1 MSFRK
6 RSLFEFLPALI
17 LTSLFVQTTATKNGF
32 EETFKLLEE
41 GTKNFKIS
49 ENKDIVLV
57 LGNTGSGKSTLLQ
70 WLISDASKLM
80 SQEVVGGEFVVFGD
94 KISQKTTDSANI
106 VPELMEK
113 NGKPFYEIS
122 GFSPFKTSSEEIAS
136 TFFVKSLIDGAEKVK
151 MIFVVDHGS
160 VKMGADEQLFIQM
173 LHQSADFLTNVKKF
187 NESIGLIVTKVD
199 NNYRKGALIEDNQVI
214 KNVRMFLEGV
224 RTILTENFAESYDEN
239 EAESLQKQIDLIDI
253 FMSQNGGKLSKIG
266 IFRRPEEQNSLNK
279 IPLLEGQKK
288 RVLALIENEIFYSPK
303 TDEDFSY
310 KLSKNSLNDFQ
321 ESFYDEAFQTNL
333 KSFDLSFLNKMDENF
348 SVQTKVSNFK
358 LNLPPVLMKSEQN
371 FNLMS
376 VENDPS
382 EHLKNKIISLIKT
395 VAEELE
401 NVQNYETDEMLKAL
415 DRLYYN
421 SVLPK
426 EKAKSFVEKVFRI
439 DNIVKTA
446 LTFNPN
452 FKTFMTEFNAAAQYL
467 KNDVIRENLFQIENT
482 AVNMK
487 DTEIS
492 AAEFEPMFSD
502 LKTKFTKSNENCKIK
517 STFLF
522 KTIAN
527 EIETDLVLFFDRIHD
542 YFADQIE
549 ISDVYSFPDSIRLGY
564 LEFEK
569 VKNTFKANPYSENP
583 SRLLKKTLI
592 ASKVENVDIDLISSS
607 LVYGEDC
614 IEFLKVLDK

>member
-6 RSLFEFLPALI
+6 RSLFKVLPALI